1 MPNGHILLSKQT
13 PLSNDCCIQNLLS
26 VINEFQSMIGFKY
39 FLTEVVK
46 FDLASITNEFK
57 VMK

>member
-1 MPNGHILLSKQT
+1 
-13 PLSNDCCIQNLLS
+13 
-26 VINEFQSMIGFKY
+26 MIGFNY

-57 VMK
+57 VMKWMLNDIIIKKASYAFDVFYIKLK